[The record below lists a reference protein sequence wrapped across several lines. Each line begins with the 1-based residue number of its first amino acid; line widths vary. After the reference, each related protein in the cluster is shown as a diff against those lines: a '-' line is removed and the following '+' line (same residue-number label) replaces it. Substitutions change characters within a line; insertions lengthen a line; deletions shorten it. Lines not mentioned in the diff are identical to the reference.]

1 MKKFTSLSPNR
12 RDIFIAAIAVTIAL
26 AISIAYANVFVYAPI
41 EITLQPVNPPVYFE
55 QGSNAGKPDL
65 GPNNV
70 ITANPGPNKESLAV
84 VIHPTYQTTY
94 YKNISIV
101 INSDNKAYYVYF
113 KVQDVLNNLPTGS
126 IALLCVYGSNAPRS
140 LTGWP
145 VPSPTGA
152 LLCVDLLQ
160 TGLNPNSVT
169 LNANSK
175 VELDI
180 CIYTRRYLSIPDDLQ
195 AQPDLHTNTG
205 DTTIE

>member
-180 CIYTRRYLSIPDDLQ
+180 YVYIPEGTSPSQTISKLNLIYTPTQ
-195 AQPDLHTNTG
+195 ETPP
-205 DTTIE
+205 